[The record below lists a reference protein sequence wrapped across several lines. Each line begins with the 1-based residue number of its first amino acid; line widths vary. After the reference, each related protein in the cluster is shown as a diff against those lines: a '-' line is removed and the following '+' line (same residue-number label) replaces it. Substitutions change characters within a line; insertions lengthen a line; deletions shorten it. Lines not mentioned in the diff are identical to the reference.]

1 MPQVQVSKGDGK
13 RCSRSYSRTLMIA
26 YHQIQNACRA
36 TGAHAT
42 HYCLDYFTIYLGSSP
57 TCYYFSHFLLY
68 IVLHFGKPI
77 LLNEYDDDKTNRVCT
92 L

>member
-1 MPQVQVSKGDGK
+1 MPQVQVPKGDGK
-13 RCSRSYSRTLMIA
+13 RCSRSHSRAVMIA

-42 HYCLDYFTIYLGSSP
+42 HYCLDYFTIRL
-57 TCYYFSHFLLY
+57 F
-68 IVLHFGKPI
+68 
-77 LLNEYDDDKTNRVCT
+77 TNIW